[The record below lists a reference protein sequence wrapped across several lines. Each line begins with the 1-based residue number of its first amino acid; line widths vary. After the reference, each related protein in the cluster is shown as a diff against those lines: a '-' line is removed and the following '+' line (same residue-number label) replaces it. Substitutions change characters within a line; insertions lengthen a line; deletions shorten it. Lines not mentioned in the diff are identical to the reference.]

1 MSEERELVA
10 AVVSHPDDDAP
21 RLLYAD
27 RLDTTGRSI
36 DKARA
41 ELIRIQIALETLPE
55 QAPNW
60 PTLMERERELLKAH
74 QAGWEKPL
82 RNKLTPGLG
91 HPTRWLAAKLF
102 GKGGFWCFRR
112 GFPEIVMTS
121 VELFLENESRLMGDM
136 PVRLLSLSQSSL
148 THPALLEID
157 LSSVRAVH
165 LIGDIDTDKDLDM
178 LAGSARSVGMTVLEM
193 RLPDLRRH
201 WDGIASLLRMPGGD
215 ESQSSYLMNIAF
227 WESATPVEQ
236 DRIRA
241 LFAAP
246 GALRLLDRSTALSE
260 TELFERTEEVYL
272 GDLPRKAGLWAVARS
287 FTDLADGDKRVRR
300 LLLFR
305 PGAHSADAFAELK
318 AHRCFHA
325 DLTDG
330 D

>member
-1 MSEERELVA
+1 MSEERELLVA
-10 AVVSHPDDDAP
+10 VLSRPDADAP
-21 RLLYAD
+21 RLVYAD

-41 ELIRIQIALETLPE
+41 ELIRIQIALETLAE

-60 PTLMERERELLKAH
+60 PTLMERERELLGDH
-74 QAGWEKPL
+74 QAEWERPL
-82 RNKLTPGLG
+82 RARLAPGLANPG
-91 HPTRWLAAKLF
+91 GWLAAKLF
-102 GKGGFWCFRR
+102 GRGGYWVFRR
-112 GFPEIVMTS
+112 GFPEVVSTS
-121 VELFLENESRLMGDM
+121 VELFLSNEARLLREM
-136 PVRLLSLSQSSL
+136 PVRTVSLSQASL
-148 THPALLEID
+148 THPALLETD
-157 LSSVRAVH
+157 LSGLRALH
-165 LIGDIDTDKDLDM
+165 LISDVDIDKEMEVLV
-178 LAGSARSVGMTVLEM
+178 GSARSVGMTVLEM

-201 WDGIASLLRMPGGD
+201 WDGIASLLRMSND
-215 ESQSSYLMNIAF
+215 DDLRSSHLLNMAF

-236 DRIRA
+236 ERIRT

-272 GDLPRKAGLWAVARS
+272 GDLPRRAGLWAVARS
-287 FTDLADGDKRVRR
+287 FTDLADADKRVRR

-305 PGAHSADAFAELK
+305 PGVHAADALDALK